1 MPIASAFTALTLL
14 RASSILKMLENF
26 DKLVICSR
34 ELPWELWS
42 LPSASSEKL
51 SLRGERAIYSS
62 FEWHLGAGGWGG
74 GGEIEPLTA
83 PIHNAHAALS
93 SILTPSFF
101 WSDNSKTQTGH
112 FSKDFLPFLSP
123 RLFLPSLSLHLFLI
137 FHYRLSKAKLKFSAF
152 PSQGCY
158 KKWQV
163 RCCFAQGKTW
173 LTLTQQISNP
183 IQISDQL

>member
-62 FEWHLGAGGWGG
+62 FEWHLGAGGGWV
-74 GGEIEPLTA
+74 GEKLNLLPPPFTMLMLLYLLFWHHHFFGVIIQKLKPGISRRTFC
-83 PIHNAHAALS
+83 
-93 SILTPSFF
+93 PSCHPGFSYPPFLCTFF
-101 WSDNSKTQTGH
+101 WFSTTGWAKQ
-112 FSKDFLPFLSP
+112 SWSSQ
-123 RLFLPSLSLHLFLI
+123 PSLLKAVIRNGRWGVALH
-137 FHYRLSKAKLKFSAF
+137 K
-152 PSQGCY
+152 
-158 KKWQV
+158 V
-163 RCCFAQGKTW
+163 R
-173 LTLTQQISNP
+173 P
-183 IQISDQL
+183 D